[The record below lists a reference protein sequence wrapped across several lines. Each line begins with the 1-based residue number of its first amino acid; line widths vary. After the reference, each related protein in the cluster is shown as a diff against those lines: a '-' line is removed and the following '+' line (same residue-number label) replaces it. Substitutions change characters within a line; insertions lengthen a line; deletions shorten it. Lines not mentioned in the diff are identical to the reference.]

1 MIFFIIYQSIV
12 FFILGTIVPYIF
24 LKDMFEQDGLGV
36 LLMVGIILVVWFI
49 ISFIIK
55 TKNKYIIQKNKVNE
69 IYIRDI
75 ESDYSPAVLSY
86 LMNNKIETSKDLPAT
101 LLNLCAK
108 NILKIENV
116 ENKIKIIDLKNNKEV
131 KKLKDDE
138 QYAYKMFTSGVSNQ
152 KVKIWKNKV
161 LSEYKKYKYS
171 ISNKK
176 SLGVYLACLY
186 VTLFVGIMLYFIIT
200 GASEIT
206 GIPAEILSRLL
217 IGTFMATWEMLLFT
231 GFKELLNGGL
241 LNKKTEFREIYTSAG
256 AREYSK
262 WKKFES
268 FIQDFSIIKER
279 EYKSIVIWGK
289 YLSYSIALGINKKC
303 DRELYEKIG
312 KEYSFDFDLLSEI
325 YNYENEEK

>member
-12 FFILGTIVPYIF
+12 FFILGVIAPYIF
-24 LKDMFEQDGLGV
+24 LKDMFEQEGLGV
-36 LLMVGIILVVWFI
+36 LFMVGIILLVWII
-49 ISFIIK
+49 ISLIIK
-55 TKNKYIIQKNKVNE
+55 AKNKYIIQKNKVNE

-75 ESDYSPAVLSY
+75 EAEYSPAVLSY

-116 ENKIKIIDLKNNKEV
+116 DNKIEILDLKNNLEV

-152 KVKIWKNKV
+152 KVKIWKEKV
-161 LSEYKKYKYS
+161 LTEYKKYKYS

-176 SLGVYLACLY
+176 SLGVYLACIY
-186 VTLFVGIMLYFIIT
+186 VTIFVGILLYSAIT
-200 GASEIT
+200 GVSEIT
-206 GIPAEILSRLL
+206 GRPAEILSRLL
-217 IGTFMATWEMLLFT
+217 IGTFMATWEMILFT
-231 GFKELLNGGL
+231 EFRDLLTGGL
-241 LNKKTEFREIYTSAG
+241 LIKNNQTEFREIYTNAG

-289 YLSYSIALGINKKC
+289 YLSYSIALGINKNC
-303 DRELYEKIG
+303 DKELYKKIE
-312 KEYSFDFDLLSEI
+312 KEYAFDLDLFSEM
-325 YNYENEEK
+325 YNYTDE